1 MRRNFPQIGLL
12 IFAATL
18 LAGCIDSDNG
28 GVTGEGSIRALHA
41 IPEIGNVAFLI
52 EEVQLAA
59 LGYKDVSGTSSYD
72 DLEYDFNFEILLPG
86 DTEETLLAT
95 TVLNVSRDFE
105 YTFVLAGT
113 FEAPEV
119 IIWEQFGRDWADEL
133 EDADDAGTEVT
144 VMEVSFAHVDREL
157 GEVDVYLESPGTSPA
172 ATTPRGSLAYGERTD
187 VFELT
192 ADEYQ
197 LVFTSPGDPSS
208 ILFASDPINIPAATT
223 NLLVIM
229 ADGGL
234 TSADFTVRWIGTS
247 LGLELL
253 DINVA
258 PQFSA
263 IHAAFGSADVDVV
276 LDNEFTTPE
285 IQGLAFGGISKD
297 LAIDDGSL
305 DINVTPAGNPGVLL
319 AQREVT
325 VAPGA
330 FIRTYIVGLPG
341 EVQLV
346 TIADDRRVLATNARV
361 QIFQAAARYQTL
373 DIYLVEDDVDIALI
387 DPTFPTVLFGTGNS
401 YLPFEAGSYN
411 LVLAEPGTKTIVGG
425 PFAVTLE
432 IGRNY
437 GIVAVDEDDI
447 TAANVLIYD
456 QTPES
461 SDPPP

>member
-1 MRRNFPQIGLL
+1 M
-12 IFAATL
+12 
-18 LAGCIDSDNG
+18 
-28 GVTGEGSIRALHA
+28 TGEGSIRALHA
-41 IPEIGNVAFLI
+41 IPEIGNVTFLI

-95 TVLNVSRDFE
+95 SVLSVSRDFE

-119 IIWEQFGRDWADEL
+119 FIWEQFGRDWADEL

-172 ATTPRGSLAYGERTD
+172 TTAPRGSVVYGERTD

-208 ILFASDPINIPAATT
+208 ILFASDPITIPAATT

-263 IHAAFGSADVDVV
+263 IHAAFGSTDVDVV
-276 LDNEFTTPE
+276 LGNEFTAPE
-285 IQGLAFGGISKD
+285 IQGLAYGGLSED
-297 LAIDDGSL
+297 LAIEDGSL
-305 DINVTPAGNPGVLL
+305 DINVIPTGNPGVLL

-373 DIYLVEDDVDIALI
+373 DIYLVEDDVDITLI
-387 DPTFPTVLFGTGNS
+387 DPTFANVLFGTGNS

-411 LVLAEPGTKTIVGG
+411 LVLTEPGSKTIVGG
-425 PFAVTLE
+425 PFAMTLE

-456 QTPES
+456 QTPEP
-461 SDPPP
+461 SDLTL

>member
-1 MRRNFPQIGLL
+1 MRYNPPRTSVL
-12 IFAATL
+12 AL
-18 LAGCIDSDNG
+18 LAALFSGCIDSDNG

-41 IPEIGNVAFLI
+41 IPEIGNVTFLI

-86 DTEETLLAT
+86 ETEETLLAT
-95 TVLNVSRDFE
+95 TVLSVSRDFD
-105 YTFVLAGT
+105 YTFVLAGS
-113 FEAPEV
+113 FESPEV
-119 IIWEQFGRDWADEL
+119 IIWQQFGRDWADEI
-133 EDADDAGTEVT
+133 EDAEDNDTEVT
-144 VMEVSFAHVDREL
+144 VMEVSFAHVDQAL
-157 GEVDVYLESPGTSPA
+157 GTVDVYLEAPGTSPT
-172 ATTPRGSLAYGERTD
+172 ATEPRGSISYGERTD

-208 ILFASDPINIPAATT
+208 ILFASDPITVPAATT

-263 IHAAFGSADVDVV
+263 IHAAFGSSAVDIV
-276 LDNEFTTPE
+276 LDNDFTMPE
-285 IQGLAFGGISKD
+285 IQELAFGGISED
-297 LAIDDGSL
+297 LAIEDGSL
-305 DINVTPAGNPGVLL
+305 DINATPAGDPGILL

-346 TIADDRRVLATNARV
+346 TIADDRRILATNARV

-387 DPTFPTVLFGTGNS
+387 GPTFGSVLFGTGNS
-401 YLPFEAGSYN
+401 YIPFEAGSYN
-411 LVLAEPGTKTIVGG
+411 LVFTEPGTKTIVGG
-425 PFAVTLE
+425 PFGLDLDA
-432 IGRNY
+432 GRNY
-437 GIVAVDEDDI
+437 GLVAVDEDDI
-447 TAANVLIYD
+447 TAVDVLIYD
-456 QTPES
+456 QTPE
-461 SDPPP
+461 PAN